1 MFQAHLQ
8 SNLYVKSH
16 AQVRRFV
23 GLEQSMVALERIK
36 EYSELKREPPEIV
49 EPRPDAS
56 WPSQGSINCEDL
68 VIRYAVCVIYPLWLS
83 AVLNSG
89 GSLICLTFCTA

>member
-1 MFQAHLQ
+1 MLHAHLT
-8 SNLYVKSH
+8 SNLCFESH
-16 AQVRRFV
+16 SQVHRFV

-56 WPSQGSINCEDL
+56 WPSQGDIKCEDL
-68 VIRYAVCVIYPLWLS
+68 VIRYAVSAIY
-83 AVLNSG
+83 
-89 GSLICLTFCTA
+89 SLLLPCILKYGVA